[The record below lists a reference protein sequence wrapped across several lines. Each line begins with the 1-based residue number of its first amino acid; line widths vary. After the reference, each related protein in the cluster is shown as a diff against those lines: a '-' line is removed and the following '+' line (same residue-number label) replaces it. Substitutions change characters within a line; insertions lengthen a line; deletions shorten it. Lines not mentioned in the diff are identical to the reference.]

1 MDFILHCL
9 FYIQIKCA
17 HSSAKHF
24 ESTQSILNVLS
35 VLSFQSQRNEACKIM
50 RKQYNIYDYQLRKQ
64 VNECYGVITVALRD
78 HRPFN
83 EKVSFWG
90 H

>member
-1 MDFILHCL
+1 
-9 FYIQIKCA
+9 
-17 HSSAKHF
+17 
-24 ESTQSILNVLS
+24 
-35 VLSFQSQRNEACKIM
+35 M

-90 H
+90 HWKVGRNWK